1 MTLDLAQQL
10 EVETLV
16 AHRALDR
23 LGLQLLELG
32 RVLLKPARV
41 LLRQMRAVPL
51 IVRRHLP
58 RRIGR
63 HRHLLLAAAR
73 GAACH
78 TSPVVVLKRDE
89 KVLALAADDAATVLG
104 AALALLAL
112 VRVEEGEVVVVADL
126 LAHEDVLDGEEGHAV
141 QPAYRPLCR
150 RENTVRLEDIS
161 EGKTEDNYKF
171 FSNRAEN
178 TVN

>member
-32 RVLLKPARV
+32 RVLLEPARV

-51 IVRRHLP
+51 VVRRHLP

-78 TSPVVVLKRDE
+78 TPVVVLERDK
-89 KVLALAADDAATVLG
+89 KVFSLAADDAAAVLG

-141 QPAYRPLCR
+141 QPAHRPLCR
-150 RENTVRLEDIS
+150 RENTVWLKEL
-161 EGKTEDNYKF
+161 
-171 FSNRAEN
+171 
-178 TVN
+178 